1 MVGTTPFGQEGTTL
15 EFRSA
20 KEGAKDIART
30 ICAFANTEGGR
41 IYFGVAND
49 GTVIGIPPSDVDEVQ
64 LTVSTAAQQVV
75 PRPFIKVDLQRHEGE
90 RVVVAKVLPFGAG
103 TLCSLGG
110 SIYYRHGS
118 AVTKLEGKTLQ
129 DYLVTRYILD
139 FGEQLSSAGMDD
151 VNAERLRSFLSVR
164 SPEIAFDK
172 TKVRSYLDGL
182 GVTTMVDGGP
192 RLKNVGV
199 LFFGTEPSKFIMQ
212 AEIRIARFRGT
223 TPVDIIDAQYIA
235 ATIPEALKAA
245 EDFVKR
251 NTRVAFVIE
260 GMRRKDVPEY
270 PEKVVR
276 EVLVNALAHRDY
288 FSRDSVQV
296 RIFDD
301 RLEVVN
307 PGKLP
312 MELNVHDLGTMSVQR
327 NPLAYRLLR
336 DLGLVEGSST
346 GIPRIRSTLMKE
358 GYPEPS
364 FEELGSFFR
373 VIVRNKDWRA
383 EPELNERQRRALE
396 RLKEKGSVA
405 AAELAKE
412 FAVSNNIAVS
422 DLNGLSEL
430 GLVRRIGKTRGARY
444 VLENEGPR
452 NAPVQTSANR
462 ASGSGIRSRR

>member
-1 MVGTTPFGQEGTTL
+1 LKAQTGPSNRAVRAPCAQSCTPPADWLMACAAPALAQQTPQQLKTDE
-15 EFRSA
+15 SA
-20 KEGAKDIART
+20 
-30 ICAFANTEGGR
+30 
-41 IYFGVAND
+41 
-49 GTVIGIPPSDVDEVQ
+49 
-64 LTVSTAAQQVV
+64 AAQQVV

-103 TLCSLGG
+103 TLCTLGG
-110 SIYYRHGS
+110 IVYYRHGS

-151 VNAERLRSFLSVR
+151 VNAEKLRSFLSVR
-164 SPEIAFDK
+164 SPEIVFDK
-172 TKVRSYLDGL
+172 TKVRSYLDDL

-199 LFFGTEPSKFIMQ
+199 LFFGTEPSRFIMQ

-223 TPVDIIDAQYIA
+223 TPVDIIDAQYIT

-260 GMRRKDVPEY
+260 GMRRKEVPEY

-301 RLEVVN
+301 RLEVIN

-327 NPLAYRLLR
+327 NPHIYRLLR
-336 DLGLVEGSST
+336 DLGLSAASLPFIQAFGGRASRVFCRGAERAASSAVKPGNRAVRSAICASCDVQRSASRYSRKTGLSCAGSRT
-346 GIPRIRSTLMKE
+346 AAARST
-358 GYPEPS
+358 
-364 FEELGSFFR
+364 
-373 VIVRNKDWRA
+373 
-383 EPELNERQRRALE
+383 
-396 RLKEKGSVA
+396 
-405 AAELAKE
+405 
-412 FAVSNNIAVS
+412 
-422 DLNGLSEL
+422 
-430 GLVRRIGKTRGARY
+430 
-444 VLENEGPR
+444 
-452 NAPVQTSANR
+452 SATTL
-462 ASGSGIRSRR
+462 